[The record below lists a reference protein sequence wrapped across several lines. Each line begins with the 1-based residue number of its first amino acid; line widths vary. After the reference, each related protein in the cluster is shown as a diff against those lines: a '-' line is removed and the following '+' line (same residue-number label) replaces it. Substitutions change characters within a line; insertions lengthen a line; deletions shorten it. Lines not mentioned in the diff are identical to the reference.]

1 MKKKV
6 SYIRDNWG
14 LLMFTTI
21 FTTFPI
27 LICLGILIGYSL
39 GVVPLDQWFNLLGI
53 SNNQFRISN
62 VLIAF
67 IMVSYVIL
75 FANQLIYLIES
86 ESKALY
92 YRGCDRLFHKLNLT
106 SILINILVLL
116 SITLFIFKTSN
127 YHEILHYN
135 RYLSLGIFIAF
146 SITDG
151 LMWHQEYLARKAL
164 RDPIKKRLCSNNIAF
179 CKKSILLINF
189 PALLTLCFSLFIH
202 HWVEANGFYLTYFN
216 GMESMKIENFNL
228 FIDGFETSFI
238 FTSII
243 ITQIMFA
250 VLKIKWSYRRYQII
264 NSLGNFPIV
273 AKKNSKVFTAVH

>member
-1 MKKKV
+1 
-6 SYIRDNWG
+6 
-14 LLMFTTI
+14 
-21 FTTFPI
+21 
-27 LICLGILIGYSL
+27 
-39 GVVPLDQWFNLLGI
+39 
-53 SNNQFRISN
+53 

-75 FANQLIYLIES
+75 FANQLIYLIEA

-92 YRGCDRLFHKLNLT
+92 YKGCDRLFRTLNLT
-106 SILINILVLL
+106 SILIDILVLL

-127 YHEILHYN
+127 YYEILHYN
-135 RYLSLGIFIAF
+135 RYLALGVFIAF
-146 SITDG
+146 SFTDV
-151 LMWHQEYLARKAL
+151 LMWHQEYLERKAL

-179 CKKSILLINF
+179 RKKSILLINF

-202 HWVEANGFYLTYFN
+202 QWVEGNEFYLTFFN
-216 GMESMKIENFNL
+216 GIENSKIENFNL

-264 NSLGNFPIV
+264 NSLGDFPIV
-273 AKKNSKVFTAVH
+273 AKKSRKDLTVAH